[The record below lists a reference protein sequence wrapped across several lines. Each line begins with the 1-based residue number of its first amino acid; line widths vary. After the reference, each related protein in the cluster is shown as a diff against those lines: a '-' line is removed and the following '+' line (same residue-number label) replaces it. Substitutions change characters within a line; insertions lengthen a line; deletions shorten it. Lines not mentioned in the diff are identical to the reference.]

1 MVVYQLTVII
11 FSLLSKSGC
20 ILITTYFYR
29 ELISNGCDAIT
40 KLKKLDMIGEYE
52 APEDIEYKIDV
63 KVSANNKTIKIIDN
77 GIGMDF

>member
-20 ILITTYFYR
+20 ILTTTFFT
-29 ELISNGCDAIT
+29 ESLVSNGCDAIT

-63 KVSANNKTIKIIDN
+63 KVSC
-77 GIGMDF
+77 